1 MSLKSEF
8 IELCKP
14 FLEFCAEQGETGLFL
29 LSLSESIFFP
39 LPPDALLIPML
50 FQERYANY
58 KIALIAGVGS
68 VLGAIIGYII
78 GRYFGRRAL
87 IWLFRKHARKYL
99 REVDKFFNKFGSI
112 SIILAAFTPIPFK
125 VFTLTAGVSQMNFL
139 SFLLCS
145 AIGRFGR
152 FLLVTWVILQ
162 FGQELL
168 HHMLQISLIV
178 AVIVMIGLIY
188 YQMTKP
194 KPIKKI

>member
-1 MSLKSEF
+1 
-8 IELCKP
+8 
-14 FLEFCAEQGETGLFL
+14 
-29 LSLSESIFFP
+29 
-39 LPPDALLIPML
+39 
-50 FQERYANY
+50 
-58 KIALIAGVGS
+58 
-68 VLGAIIGYII
+68 
-78 GRYFGRRAL
+78 
-87 IWLFRKHARKYL
+87 
-99 REVDKFFNKFGSI
+99 
-112 SIILAAFTPIPFK
+112 
-125 VFTLTAGVSQMNFL
+125 
-139 SFLLCS
+139 LLCS